1 MTLKRLNPV
10 VLKKNGKLI
19 TSEEDKREER
29 YIFRELKQPT
39 EIVETEKSNTMQGLS
54 KIEEK

>member
-29 YIFRELKQPT
+29 YISRELKLPT
-39 EIVETEKSNTMQGLS
+39 EIVETEKSNTIQGVS